1 MKWFRVTAT
10 EAFDK
15 GFYCHCYRIM
25 DGHLS
30 CLLHVLRTWLIIV
43 IKNKR
48 TKPQLL
54 GLSPEHY
61 DHIILQLK
69 IPYKGK
75 TEASKQNQAGS
86 FLPTAAMRN
95 IITLP
100 QLQAMRYSNNWQ
112 GKMCPLVPKCLECYG
127 ASRQLIGCE
136 AHSTG
141 GHSCLTL

>member
-1 MKWFRVTAT
+1 MKIVYQRLKSHFIDKLRLEMKWFRVTAT

-43 IKNKR
+43 IKNKQ

-54 GLSPEHY
+54 GLSPELY

-75 TEASKQNQAGS
+75 TEASKQN
-86 FLPTAAMRN
+86 
-95 IITLP
+95 
-100 QLQAMRYSNNWQ
+100 
-112 GKMCPLVPKCLECYG
+112 
-127 ASRQLIGCE
+127 
-136 AHSTG
+136 
-141 GHSCLTL
+141 